1 MHSIKDFFWR
11 LKEFVK
17 NHFNLYLERKAH
29 HLEKE
34 LAQNSNILFT
44 QVKSGTTYFQN
55 FFAAVNY
62 FKFNFTGDFDL
73 LCPEKY
79 GAFRI
84 SRSNYKNIKKIVTSS
99 NKKYNNSMPYLIITH
114 HRERLPE
121 KFSDK
126 TKIVMTTRNKL
137 DWVDS
142 ALDFKFIRRK
152 KTISRKTAINLLLK
166 RYKETNLHQKNI
178 KKEHDKAVIVNYE
191 NLFNDEEIIK
201 IFQFLK
207 IEINL
212 ELVNKVKK
220 IISKEKIKEVEKKKG
235 SALVGSK
242 KLDSFFNDKKNKS
255 DLTESEIKIILD
267 YKD

>member
-1 MHSIKDFFWR
+1 MHFIKDFFWR
-11 LKEFVK
+11 VKEFFK
-17 NHFNLYLERKAH
+17 NYFNLYRDRKAH
-29 HLEKE
+29 SLQKE
-34 LAQNSNILFT
+34 LAQNSNVLFT
-44 QVKSGTTYFQN
+44 QVKSGTTYFKN

-62 FKFNFTGDFDL
+62 FKFNFSGDFDL

-84 SRSNYKNIKKIVTSS
+84 SRSNYKNIKKIITSC
-99 NKKYNNSMPYLIITH
+99 NKKYNNSMPFLIITH
-114 HRERLPE
+114 NRERLPE

-166 RYKETNLHQKNI
+166 RYKETNLHQNNI
-178 KKEHDKAVIVNYE
+178 KKEHNKALIVDFE

-201 IFQFLK
+201 IFQFLE

-212 ELVNKVKK
+212 DLVNKVKK
-220 IISKEKIKEVEKKKG
+220 IISKERIKEVEKKKG
-235 SALVGSK
+235 SALVGSN
-242 KLDSFFNDKKNKS
+242 KLDTFFNNKKNKS
-255 DLTESEIKIILD
+255 NLTESEIKVILD